1 MTTADAVILGI
12 AVSVFLAVLVV
23 GIAALWHMA
32 NPEQMNASWWD
43 AAGAI
48 GTWYAGTMTL
58 AAVAAALREG
68 RQAKRIANYAQASE
82 ERRHRQRLL
91 EEKIHADLQRVS
103 ELVPDLEA
111 FAKAMATADLQY
123 LTDAIFPPSG
133 STKTLALTRNGPVW
147 KPGRKPSSNLIKD
160 YGTFLT
166 ACSDITE
173 KLQTVRVS
181 VRVDSVRDAVAQ
193 AIEIVA
199 LIQSQLFSW
208 FLQLAQSKDEASS
221 EGKLKAEKLTELES
235 HPRWK
240 PPGHLHPAAR
250 LAQEVIYEALD
261 AAQKQE
267 NTPDDNGP
275 DDATMTA

>member
-1 MTTADAVILGI
+1 MTDNQPSKAFRRVQGPLTTADAVILGI

-68 RQAKRIANYAQASE
+68 RQAKRIANDAQDAE
-82 ERRHRQRLL
+82 ERRHHQRLL

-103 ELVPDLEA
+103 GLVPDLEA
-111 FAKAMATADLQY
+111 FAKVMFSADVHY
-123 LTDAIFPPSG
+123 LTHSLFQPSD
-133 STKTLALTRNGPVW
+133 SAVSFKLTENGPVSTQ
-147 KPGRKPSSNLIKD
+147 GGNPSSNPMKD
-160 YGTFLT
+160 YGTFVA
-166 ACSDITE
+166 ACSEIRE
-173 KLQTVRVS
+173 KLQTVRVA
-181 VRVDSVRDAVAQ
+181 VRVDSVRESVVQ
-193 AIEIVA
+193 AIDIVA

-208 FLQLAQSKDEASS
+208 FLQLAQNKGVAVEAD
-221 EGKLKAEKLTELES
+221 KLTELES
-235 HPRWK
+235 DARWK

-250 LAQEVIYEALD
+250 LAQEIIYEALD
-261 AAQKQE
+261 AAQKQKE
-267 NTPDDNGP
+267 HD
-275 DDATMTA
+275 